1 MSEYDSEECSED
13 EEECSEDEEE
23 FCTRC
28 GRDGHDNSSCYAKK
42 NIDGGVIE
50 EDEDEEVIEEDEDE
64 EVIEEDEDED
74 EEDDCPGVY
83 VLKLNNGKY
92 YVGKSETSVKN
103 RLKHHFS
110 GNGSEWTKLHGIIGK
125 IDTSTVPMDD
135 IESWER
141 AETLHVALKYG
152 IENVRGHQ
160 FTRIVLRDSD
170 INDFEKQVCERKDLC
185 RRCGRN
191 GHMISRCVSHTRTNW
206 MSGDKNLSFKRQKK
220 N

>member
-50 EDEDEEVIEEDEDE
+50 EDEDEDEDE

-125 IDTSTVPMDD
+125 IDTSTGPMDD

-160 FTRIVLRDSD
+160 FTRSVLRDSD